1 LKILYY
7 LFADAADR
15 RRRRRRS
22 QLVGAP
28 PPPVK
33 NTRRAAADSARP
45 AQTTAGS
52 VHRMPQ
58 FGVASVKSPRRV
70 RGN

>member
-1 LKILYY
+1 MECGGKLQSNNQVVASQDRVILTRLKMIYF
-7 LFADAADR
+7 LFADRRR

-33 NTRRAAADSARP
+33 KHPARR
-45 AQTTAGS
+45 
-52 VHRMPQ
+52 PQ
-58 FGVASVKSPRRV
+58 PTD
-70 RGN
+70 